1 MFVFP
6 LDDSGCAE
14 PRDGNWVDWSVIG
27 RAKNVG
33 VMQGGGA
40 SQAALLEA
48 SAKTLASATWRMINT
63 LLATQGCR

>member
-1 MFVFP
+1 MIQAAQKHGMGAGRV
-6 LDDSGCAE
+6 E
-14 PRDGNWVDWSVIG
+14 RDW

-40 SQAALLEA
+40 SQGALLEA
-48 SAKTLASATWRMINT
+48 SAETLASATCTMINT

>member
-1 MFVFP
+1 MIQAAQNH
-6 LDDSGCAE
+6 GMGEAGWMK
-14 PRDGNWVDWSVIG
+14 RDW

-40 SQAALLEA
+40 SQAVLLEA
-48 SAKTLASATWRMINT
+48 SAKTLASATCTMINT

>member
-1 MFVFP
+1 MGWE
-6 LDDSGCAE
+6 LG
-14 PRDGNWVDWSVIG
+14 GLSVIG

-40 SQAALLEA
+40 SQGALLEA
-48 SAKTLASATWRMINT
+48 SAETLASATCTMINT